1 MGRTQDR
8 TQVKILT
15 IFIKFQ
21 GDTTSAIDDTEEKC
35 TDSEDDHTGGDSPKH
50 QLRKMQSTLDRANKL
65 IRKQTLLIKRL
76 REQNRRDSK
85 KINLQ
90 NKILNDLMEI
100 FNLNNEDIVVLRTE
114 ILKSDMFDS
123 P

>member
-1 MGRTQDR
+1 MT
-8 TQVKILT
+8 KILT
-15 IFIKFQ
+15 IFIYVQ
-21 GDTTSAIDDTEEKC
+21 GETTSEVEDAEEKC
-35 TDSEDDHTGGDSPKH
+35 TDSDDDHTAEESPKY
-50 QLRKMQSTLDRANKL
+50 QLRKMQSALDRANKL

-90 NKILNDLMEI
+90 NKVLNDLMEI
-100 FNLNNEDIVVLRTE
+100 FELNNEDIAVLRTE
-114 ILKSDMFDS
+114 ILKSEVPDL

>member
-1 MGRTQDR
+1 MFFGY
-8 TQVKILT
+8 
-15 IFIKFQ
+15 FQ
-21 GDTTSAIDDTEEKC
+21 GDTTEIEDTEEHN
-35 TDSEDDHTGGDSPKH
+35 TDGEDNHAGGETPKY
-50 QLRKMQSTLDRANKL
+50 QLRKMQSALDRANKL

-90 NKILNDLMEI
+90 NKVLNDLMEI
-100 FNLNNEDIVVLRTE
+100 FELNNEDIAVLRTE
-114 ILKSDMFDS
+114 ILKSEEPDS